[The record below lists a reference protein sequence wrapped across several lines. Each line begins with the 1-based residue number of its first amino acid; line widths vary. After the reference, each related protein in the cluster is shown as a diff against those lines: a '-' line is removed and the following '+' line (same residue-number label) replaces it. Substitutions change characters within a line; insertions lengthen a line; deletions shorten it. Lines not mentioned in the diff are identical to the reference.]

1 MYAALVSNGDNADW
15 TDRQTDRLS
24 NANGSITFSARRG
37 QHKNNAMA
45 CGKWGKYECKQNQ
58 IR

>member
-45 CGKWGKYECKQNQ
+45 CGK
-58 IR
+58 